1 MLLLCK
7 RVFRFLSQR
16 YPVLFTFLVWITFSE
31 YIFNIK
37 FLYAV
42 FLGTRRFWGLILG
55 PIFWDNV
62 IKISTVST
70 FYYIYSSTIKVLIE
84 LGIVNVNYELR
95 FFVEFGSNFIAIY
108 QLYKIL
114 VKKYFHHL
122 LHSYK

>member
-16 YPVLFTFLVWITFSE
+16 YPVLFTFLVWITFSK

-42 FLGTRRFWGLILG
+42 FLGTRRSWGLILG

-108 QLYKIL
+108 QLIKIL